1 MHFKSLPLLTP
12 VLLLLTAPALAQDA
26 PAPKPLAQRLA
37 AIERRVEARREALHV
52 PGAALAIVKD
62 GQVIALKGFGFR
74 DAERRLPVTADT
86 LFAIGSSTKAFT
98 AMTVLQAADAG
109 KLAMTDSPKKY
120 LPYFKLQDP
129 EADAKITIGDLLSH
143 RSGLDRTDLSWYTG
157 VLSTKEAIQVA
168 GLAKPSAK
176 LGEKFL
182 YQNVMYAAAGEIAA
196 TLAGKPWPE
205 VVTRSILRPLGMRS
219 TNLSV
224 PRTLKDPDHALGYNW
239 NEERKQF
246 QAVPMRDI
254 RNVAPAGA
262 INSSARDMAEWV
274 KAMLARG
281 AYPGG
286 RLISDKLFDELFV
299 KRNTVGGPVGYGY
312 GWFLREWRGHK
323 VMEHGGNID
332 GFNAQVALMPDQKLG
347 MVLLT
352 NISNSPLTIET
363 MGAVWA
369 NLVDGAPAPALAAG
383 AGSTA
388 SLPMGP
394 DAAKEAG
401 TYNQPQLKMAMQVT
415 LRDGKLTVTPTGQP
429 EMPLSRV
436 GDRRYQIGPP
446 APPSVFISFRPVK
459 EKPEETELVLE
470 QSGATFVFGKE
481 KPAEFQAPITVKELM
496 RKVVDAQGGEANLA
510 RHRTRLEDYAVE
522 MPQQGMA
529 GAGTRIWRAPN
540 AVVDRMKLTAA
551 GKTVLRQREFFNGKQ
566 GGSWSTF
573 APYDEK
579 SGKALDDLA
588 LACAFAPDLSWKT
601 LFKTVTIK
609 KMEKVGDEEA
619 YVVEKTPEKGRP
631 ITDYISTKSF
641 LLLRR
646 DSSQS
651 MGPGLPTI
659 TITTTYSDYRP
670 VDGVVLPFTSRQ
682 TAPSMGETV
691 VRLKR
696 VRFDVKVKGST
707 FTRRGG

>member
-1 MHFKSLPLLTP
+1 MQLRSLPLIVPAML
-12 VLLLLTAPALAQDA
+12 VLAAPALAQDA

-62 GQVIALKGFGFR
+62 GQVIALKGFGYR
-74 DAERRLPVTADT
+74 DVERRLPVTADT
-86 LFAIGSSTKAFT
+86 LFAIGSTTKAFT

-109 KLAMTDSPKKY
+109 KLALTDSPKKY

-129 EADAKITIGDLLSH
+129 EADAKITISDLLTH

-157 VLSTKEAIQVA
+157 ALSAKEAIQVA

-196 TLAGKPWPE
+196 TLAGKSWPE
-205 VVTRSILRPLGMRS
+205 LVTGSIFRPLGMRS

-224 PRTLKDPDHALGYNW
+224 PRTLRDPDHALGYNW
-239 NEERKQF
+239 SEELKRF

-274 KAMLARG
+274 RALLARG
-281 AYPGG
+281 EYPGG
-286 RLISDKLFDELFV
+286 RLVSDKRFDELFV
-299 KRNTVGGPVGYGY
+299 KRNTVAGPVGYGY
-312 GWFLREWRGHK
+312 GWMLREWRGHK

-352 NISNSPLTIET
+352 NISNSPLTTET
-363 MGAVWA
+363 MTAVWA
-369 NLVDGAPAPALAAG
+369 NLVDGAPAPAAG
-383 AGSTA
+383 AGATA
-388 SLPMGP
+388 SLPLGP
-394 DAAKEAG
+394 DAAKEEG
-401 TYNQPQLKMAMQVT
+401 TYNQPQLKMAMQVK
-415 LRDGKLTVTPTGQP
+415 LRDGKLMVTPTGQP

-436 GDRRYQIGPP
+436 GERRYQIGPP
-446 APPSVFISFRPVK
+446 APPSVFVSFRSVK
-459 EKPEETELVLE
+459 EKPEESELVLE

-481 KPAEFQAPITVKELM
+481 KPAEFQAPITVEELM
-496 RKVVDAQGGEANLA
+496 RKVVEAQGGEANLA
-510 RHRTRLEDYAVE
+510 RHRTRVEEYAVE
-522 MPQQGMA
+522 MPHQGMA
-529 GAGTRIWRAPN
+529 GTGTRIWRAPN
-540 AVVDRMKLTAA
+540 AVADRMKLTAV
-551 GKTVLRQREFFNGKQ
+551 GKTVLRQREFFDGKQ
-566 GGSWSTF
+566 GGTWSTF

-579 SGKALDDLA
+579 RGTALDDLA
-588 LACAFAPDLSWKT
+588 VACAFAPDLAWRT
-601 LFKTVTIK
+601 LFKTVAIK
-609 KMEKVGDEEA
+609 KIEKVGDEEA
-619 YVVEKTPEKGRP
+619 YVVEKTPANGRP
-631 ITDYISTKSF
+631 ITDYISTKSY

-646 DSSQS
+646 VSSQPL
-651 MGPGLPTI
+651 GPGLPTI
-659 TITTTYSDYRP
+659 TVTTTYSDYRP

-691 VRLKR
+691 VTLKR
-696 VRFDVKVKGST
+696 VRFDVKVKGSA
-707 FTRRGG
+707 FTRRG